1 MPYTI
6 GLTGGIGSG
15 KSAAAQMFEALGTTV
30 IDTDAIAH
38 ALTAPGGAAIAPI
51 RAAFGPDYIGA
62 EGALDRARMREL
74 VFTDAAKKR
83 ELESILHPLIRRR
96 SEELVAAAS
105 GAYLM
110 LMVPLLVESRDYRMR
125 YQRVLVVD
133 CPEETQIARVMAR
146 SGISADEVR
155 AIMASQAPRAARLAA
170 ADDVIDNNRDL
181 AHLRRQVEVLHAR
194 YLQFA
199 AAGG

>member
-1 MPYTI
+1 MPYTV

-15 KSAAAQMFEALGTTV
+15 KSAAAHAFEELGASV

-51 RAAFGPDYIGA
+51 RVAFGPEYIGP

-74 VFTDAAKKR
+74 VFADAAKKS

-96 SEELVAAAS
+96 SEELIRAAS
-105 GAYLM
+105 GAYVI

-133 CPEETQIARVMAR
+133 CPEEMQIVRVMGR
-146 SGISADEVR
+146 NGIGATQVR
-155 AIMASQAPRAARLAA
+155 AIIASQAPRSARLAA
-170 ADDVIDNNRDL
+170 ADDVIDNSGEL
-181 AHLRRQVEVLHAR
+181 AHLRRQVELLHAR